1 MRCRTER
8 LLMAHQVLHHTL
20 RAARR
25 IGITIA
31 GVIVILAGIAML
43 VLPGPGLLTIVL
55 GLMILGAEFEFAR
68 RWVVYIKIRLRQA
81 LEYAR
86 RRLRRPGPPPT
97 PPRTS

>member
-1 MRCRTER
+1 
-8 LLMAHQVLHHTL
+8 MAHRIFHHTR

-25 IGITIA
+25 TGITIA

-55 GLMILGAEFEFAR
+55 GLVILGAEFEFAR
-68 RWVVYIKIRLRQA
+68 RWVERIKIRARQA
-81 LEYAR
+81 LDYAR

-97 PPRTS
+97 PPETS